1 MTVRNEIEKPRADAW
16 MACAMDAGHV
26 PGIGP
31 FMLLSVL
38 LLFSGC
44 AEEPG
49 IQNHLERARDL
60 QEQGQHRAAIIELK
74 NVLVADPGHNE
85 ARWLL
90 ARIYIKVKDGVSAE
104 KELGRM
110 AGLGLP
116 RKDTLVPMARALL
129 LQEENQRLLNEI
141 VVEDALPANTR
152 AELLSLRG
160 EAMLRLGRG
169 DDARLSFDQAL
180 ELLPTHLDARLGV
193 IRVAIGE
200 GDYRQADNDLQ
211 ALSQTESQSAVVT
224 ALIGDLS
231 QRKGDSEA
239 AAKAFSRA
247 VEQDPDHFPAH
258 LGLIRSQLS
267 QGKIEPAQARLR
279 RLSKSFPHHPE
290 LLYLHAWA
298 LFQQQEY
305 GMARDQLLAVLK
317 TRPDH
322 WDAVQMMAL
331 AHFTLGQLNQAD
343 EYVRRFLLI
352 HPDHEP
358 MRLLHDRI
366 LERLQTRDEGP
377 ALAELGKPVAD
388 KDAGLLQ
395 LAGRSA
401 LHAGVE
407 VGRQAS
413 GAVRDQ
419 VEADTRAGDD
429 SRTARDQAALIGEAR
444 REIEQGQVDQAIV
457 GFRRAMLSGPDHLGP
472 GFQLF
477 RLYLGRG
484 DMEDA
489 LEVGQYLSGVAAESP
504 IPHNLIG
511 SVHLHRKEFAQ
522 ARSALDRALQID
534 PGHRAAQLNLA
545 VLERQTDRLVEA
557 RHRLRDLLLKHP
569 EELRALV
576 ELAELEIQDGN
587 GWQAMEMLEQARRI
601 NPLLLKPYRLLMH
614 LYMAE
619 GHREK
624 ALQLARKA
632 SDLVPDNPEVNKAPD
647 AGEFRYHL
655 AWVLSRLGDDAGALR
670 QLEELQL
677 DTVKPELRGEVTALL
692 QRLQSGP

>member
-1 MTVRNEIEKPRADAW
+1 MTVRNEIKKPRTDAW
-16 MACAMDAGHV
+16 MACALDADHA

-31 FMLLSVL
+31 FVLQSVL
-38 LLFSGC
+38 LLFSAC
-44 AEEPG
+44 AEESG
-49 IQNHLERARDL
+49 IQHHLERAGDL
-60 QEQGQHRAAIIELK
+60 QEQGQHRAAFIELK

-90 ARIYIKVKDGVSAE
+90 ARIYLKVKDGVSAE

-169 DDARLSFDQAL
+169 DDARLSFEQAL
-180 ELLPTHLDARLGV
+180 ELLPAHLDARLGL

-200 GDYRQADNDLQ
+200 GDYSQAGNDLQ

-224 ALIGDLS
+224 ALMGELS

-239 AAKAFSRA
+239 AAMAFSRA
-247 VEQDPDHFPAH
+247 VEQDSDYFPAH
-258 LGLIRSQLS
+258 LGLIRSQLG

-305 GMARDQLLAVLK
+305 G
-317 TRPDH
+317 
-322 WDAVQMMAL
+322 
-331 AHFTLGQLNQAD
+331 
-343 EYVRRFLLI
+343 
-352 HPDHEP
+352 
-358 MRLLHDRI
+358 
-366 LERLQTRDEGP
+366 
-377 ALAELGKPVAD
+377 
-388 KDAGLLQ
+388 
-395 LAGRSA
+395 
-401 LHAGVE
+401 
-407 VGRQAS
+407 
-413 GAVRDQ
+413 
-419 VEADTRAGDD
+419 
-429 SRTARDQAALIGEAR
+429 TARDQAALIGEAR
-444 REIEQGQVDQAIV
+444 REIEQGQVDQAFV
-457 GFRRAMLSGPDHLGP
+457 RFRRAMLSGPDHLGP

-522 ARSALDRALQID
+522 ARSALERALQID
-534 PGHRAAQLNLA
+534 PGHRAAQLNMA

-569 EELRALV
+569 EESRVLV

-587 GWQAMEMLEQARRI
+587 RWQAMEMLEQARRI
-601 NPLLLKPYRLLMH
+601 NPLLLKPYRLLMR
-614 LYMAE
+614 LYMA
-619 GHREK
+619 GGYREK
-624 ALQLARKA
+624 ALQLARNA
-632 SDLVPDNPEVNKAPD
+632 SDLVPDNPEVTEA
-647 AGEFRYHL
+647 AGVIEMLTGNVER
-655 AWVLSRLGDDAGALR
+655 A
-670 QLEELQL
+670 
-677 DTVKPELRGEVTALL
+677 ALL